1 MCFSFSLSLISS
13 SLVLFFLEGTVPLLI
28 QGSFIGSKDNY
39 RPISVL
45 SNFSKI
51 FEKTMYHHL
60 YKYLEKFKILYPL
73 QSGFRENCS
82 NMHALISI
90 TESIRQSIDNNEFVC
105 GKFIDSKKPF
115 NTVNLRIL
123 LTKLNHYRIRGIA
136 LEWFESYLSHRLQ

>member
-1 MCFSFSLSLISS
+1 MSAVKIITDPSLSSLIS
-13 SLVLFFLEGTVPLLI
+13 V
-28 QGSFIGSKDNY
+28 
-39 RPISVL
+39 
-45 SNFSKI
+45 
-51 FEKTMYHHL
+51 
-60 YKYLEKFKILYPL
+60 KYLKKLCIIISILGKFKILYPL

-82 NMHALISI
+82 TMHALISI

-123 LTKLNHYRIRGIA
+123 LTKLNHYRIRGNA

>member
-1 MCFSFSLSLISS
+1 
-13 SLVLFFLEGTVPLLI
+13 
-28 QGSFIGSKDNY
+28 
-39 RPISVL
+39 
-45 SNFSKI
+45 
-51 FEKTMYHHL
+51 MYHHL

-82 NMHALISI
+82 TMHALISI

-123 LTKLNHYRIRGIA
+123 LTKLNHYRIRGNA
-136 LEWFESYLSHRLQ
+136 LEWFESYLSHRLQQMYLLMVITQFLSQLLVVFPKDPLLDPFYSYYM